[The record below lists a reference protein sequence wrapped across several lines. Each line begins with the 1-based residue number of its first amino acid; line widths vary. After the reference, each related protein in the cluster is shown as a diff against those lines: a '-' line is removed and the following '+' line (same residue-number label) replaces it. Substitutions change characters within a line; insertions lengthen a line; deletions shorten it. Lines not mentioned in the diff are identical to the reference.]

1 MTDKK
6 PHHGRNIKRIREIQ
20 GIKQEALAIELGE
33 DWNQKKISLLEGKE
47 IIDAELLAQ
56 VAKALH
62 VTTEA
67 IEQFDEQ
74 AALNVVSNTFTSHDN
89 STLNAVNH
97 QCSFNPLDKLMEAL
111 EDNKRLYERLL
122 QSEKDKVEL
131 LEKMLN
137 K

>member
-1 MTDKK
+1 MIDKK

-47 IIDAELLAQ
+47 MLDADLLAQ

-62 VTTEA
+62 VTPEA
-67 IEQFDEQ
+67 IENFDEQ
-74 AALNVVSNTFTSHDN
+74 TAMNVVSNTFTSHDN

-111 EDNKRLYERLL
+111 DENKKLYERLL
-122 QSEKDKVEL
+122 ESEREKVAL
-131 LEKMLN
+131 LEKVVN